1 MSNGRWVPRSRACA
15 GRILVWAVMARRI
28 PRDESL
34 ARVHGVGALFSAAYG
49 NVGSSIYYALGVT
62 AAFAL
67 GLTPVAFV
75 IAGLIFMATAA
86 TYAEATVMYPEA
98 GGSSSFAR
106 HAFNEVISFFAA
118 WGQMLNYIITVA
130 ISAFFV
136 PHYLAVFWPWLGE
149 SPGDIVGGIGVIA
162 FLAALNIKGTQES
175 TRLNLILAIA
185 DLLTQIVLVLIGLV
199 LVFNPEILVD
209 NVHLGVAPS
218 WGDFLLG
225 IAVGM
230 IAYTGIETISNM
242 SEEAK
247 NAPETVPKGVGLTV
261 LAVLGLYA
269 LLPLIALSAMP
280 VHETAGQFSTDL
292 GTKFADDPVLGIVEN
307 LGLSAGLTDMLRY
320 YVGVLAAVILLIAT
334 NAGLIGVS
342 RLTFSMG
349 HYRQLPERLRQIHP
363 HFRTPYIAILV
374 FSGIA
379 VITLIPGETELLA
392 TLYSFGAMLSFT
404 IAHVSVIK
412 LRQRYPNKEREWKPP
427 GSVRAFGFDLPLTAV
442 FGGLGT
448 FAAWIVVMAL
458 NPRTLVIGAIWMVLG
473 TAIYLLYR
481 RSLGL
486 SPSQTHKVL
495 LPEPLGV
502 EEIEYKSVLVAFE
515 DDEPFNEQT
524 LVTAVKLAA
533 KRRRAVHVISIVTV
547 PSHLPLDAPLPGQ
560 EQEALS
566 KIEQA
571 KLIGGLRVSGHI
583 HRVRPNQAGHSIAEE
598 ARELK
603 ATALVM
609 GLRYRNGAPLYGKTL
624 QTVLAERPCRV
635 IVVGEPERAR
645 SAPAGPPIT
654 PGVEAPV

>member
-1 MSNGRWVPRSRACA
+1 
-15 GRILVWAVMARRI
+15 MARRI

-67 GLTPVAFV
+67 GLTPVAFL
-75 IAGLIFMATAA
+75 IAGLIFVCTAA
-86 TYAEATVMYPEA
+86 TYSEATVMYPEA

-106 HAFNEVISFFAA
+106 HAFNELISFFAA

-136 PHYLAVFWPWLGE
+136 PHYLAVFWEPLHD
-149 SPGDIVGGIGVIA
+149 SPGDIIGGVVLVAG
-162 FLAALNIKGTQES
+162 LAALNVKGTQES

-185 DLLTQIVLVLIGLV
+185 DLATQVVLVAIGLV
-199 LVFNPEILVD
+199 LVFSPEILVD
-209 NVHLGVAPS
+209 NVDLGVAPT

-225 IAVGM
+225 IAVAM

-242 SEEAK
+242 SEEAQD
-247 NAPETVPKGVGLTV
+247 AARTIPRGAGLTV

-280 VHETAGQFSTDL
+280 VEQSAAGDYTTQL
-292 GTKFADDPVLGIVEN
+292 GTTFADDPVLGIVEN
-307 LGLSAGLTDMLRY
+307 LGLGAGMTNVLRY

-342 RLTFSMG
+342 RLTYSMG

-363 HFRTPYIAILV
+363 RFRTPYVAIIV
-374 FSGIA
+374 FSVVA
-379 VITLIPGETELLA
+379 AITLLPGETDLLA

-404 IAHVSVIK
+404 IAHISVIR
-412 LRQRYPNKEREWKPP
+412 LRQRFPDRERDWRPP
-427 GSVRAFGFDLPLTAV
+427 GSVRLFGIDLPLTAV

-458 NPRTLVIGAIWMVLG
+458 NPRTLVIGLGWMAFG
-473 TAIYLLYR
+473 TVVYLLYR
-481 RSLGL
+481 RSQGI
-486 SPSQTHKVL
+486 SPTESHKVL

-502 EEIEYKSVLVAFE
+502 EEIEYNSVLVGFE
-515 DDEPFNEQT
+515 DDSPFSEET
-524 LVTAVKLAA
+524 VATAVRLASR
-533 KRRRAVHVISIVTV
+533 RRRAIHVISIVTV
-547 PSHLPLDAPLPGQ
+547 PTHLPLDAPLA
-560 EQEALS
+560 EHESEAQS

-571 KLIGGLRVSGHI
+571 KLIGGMRVTGHI
-583 HRVRPNQAGHSIAEE
+583 HRVRPNQAGHSLAEE
-598 ARELK
+598 AREMK
-603 ATALVM
+603 ASALVL
-609 GLRYRNGAPLYGKTL
+609 GLRYRNGSPLYGKTL

-635 IVVGEPERAR
+635 IVVGEPGRMRGR
-645 SAPAGPPIT
+645 SGPDGRPTT
-654 PGVEAPV
+654 PEPLVHD